1 MAKTREAVKPGG
13 RKGILAKASAVKAA
27 ASKTQPAKKSPAGK
41 SGSARMAVSVKAARK
56 TAAKAPARKSTAAGK
71 AAVPRAANPAK
82 KAAPVS
88 SKLSEGAARMPP
100 QSASARGG
108 PAGVYDESKI
118 KTLSSLEHIRLR
130 TGMYIG
136 RLGDG
141 SNPDDGIY
149 VLLKE
154 IIDNGIDEFIMGNGK
169 HIEIV
174 VKDGTAKVRDFG
186 RGIPLGKL
194 VECVSVINTGAK
206 YNDDVFQF
214 SVGLNGVGTKAVNA
228 LSSHFRV
235 VAIRDGEFAEA
246 VFQRGDLKSQRK
258 GKLKDKQKNG
268 TYVEFTPDREIF
280 ENYEFNPE
288 FIEKRIKNYAYL
300 NAGLTLSYNGKPYKS
315 EKGLYD
321 LLGEEAG
328 DECLYNMGYY
338 RGEHIEFAFSHTNN
352 YGEEYFS
359 FVNGQF
365 TSDGGTHLSA
375 FKEGLL
381 KGVQAYFK
389 KDYRSEDI
397 REGIIAA
404 VAVKLKNP
412 VFESQTK
419 NKLGNSDIRG
429 WIVQEVKDATEDW
442 LHKNTEAAKKL
453 EQKILANESLRTEL
467 NQVKKEARE
476 AAKKIALKIPKLK
489 DCKYHLEDGKEGEIS
504 TIFITEG
511 DSASGSMVSSRDV
524 MTQAIFAL
532 RGKVENMYG
541 KKRAAIYKNEELYN
555 MMMAL
560 GIEND
565 VSGLRYARIVIATD
579 ADFDGFHIR
588 NLLLTFFLS
597 YFEELVTGGR
607 IFILETPLFRVRNKK
622 ETRYCYNANERD
634 VAIYDLGSQYEVTRF
649 KGLGEINPK
658 EFGQFIGDDIRLVP
672 VSVSTLKTVPQ
683 VLNFYMGKNT
693 PERREYIMK
702 NLIED
707 AG

>member
-1 MAKTREAVKPGG
+1 MAATNKAAVK
-13 RKGILAKASAVKAA
+13 KGILAKAEKALA
-27 ASKTQPAKKSPAGK
+27 
-41 SGSARMAVSVKAARK
+41 
-56 TAAKAPARKSTAAGK
+56 
-71 AAVPRAANPAK
+71 AK
-82 KAAPVS
+82 KAAPQKPEKLATKATAAKAVATRAVAGKSAAKKTPVSKLPAKKPATVAAKTAPEVKTKAPVS
-88 SKLSEGAARMPP
+88 SPPPVRSLP
-100 QSASARGG
+100 QSGQ
-108 PAGVYDESKI
+108 AGVYDESKI

-154 IIDNGIDEFIMGNGK
+154 IIDNGIDEFIMGNGNL
-169 HIEIV
+169 IDIA
-174 VKDGTAKVRDFG
+174 VKDGTAKVRDYG

-246 VFQRGDLKSQRK
+246 VFVRGDLKSERK
-258 GKLKDKQKNG
+258 GRLKDKQKNG
-268 TYVEFTPDREIF
+268 TYVEFTPDGEIF
-280 ENYEFNPE
+280 GDYEFDPE
-288 FIEKRIKNYAYL
+288 FIEKRIQNYAYL
-300 NAGLTLSYNGKPYKS
+300 NTGLTLAYNDKRFVS
-315 EKGLYD
+315 ERGLFD
-321 LLGEEAG
+321 LLGEETG
-328 DECLYNMGYY
+328 DDCLYPIGYY
-338 RGEHIEFAFSHTNN
+338 KGTHIEFAFTHTNN

-359 FVNGQF
+359 FVNGQY

-375 FKEGLL
+375 FKEGFL
-381 KGVQAYFK
+381 KGIQAYFK

-397 REGIIAA
+397 REGSICA
-404 VAVKLKNP
+404 VAVKLKSP

-419 NKLGNSDIRG
+419 NKLGNSDIRS

-442 LHKNTEAAKKL
+442 LHKNTQEAKKL
-453 EQKILANESLRTEL
+453 ELKILANESLRTEL

-489 DCKYHLEDGKEGEIS
+489 DCKYHLDDGLYGEPS

-511 DSASGSMVSSRDV
+511 DSAAGSMVSSRDV

-532 RGKVENMYG
+532 RGKVENMLG

-622 ETRYCYNANERD
+622 ETRYCYNAAERD
-634 VAIYDLGSQYEVTRF
+634 AAVNELGSQAEVTRF

-658 EFGQFIGDDIRLVP
+658 EFGQFIGEDMRLVP